1 MRKRIL
7 NYSILNSSFNHINI
21 IGTADSCPTRTLT
34 LSWGL
39 LRVGRESAVPLHII
53 KLCKHLYAILMVAHA
68 ACLTTAVHGED
79 GIAHIDTTQGY

>member
-21 IGTADSCPTRTLT
+21 KGTADSCPTRALT

-39 LRVGRESAVPLHII
+39 LRVGRESAVHLHII
-53 KLCKHLYAILMVAHA
+53 KLRKHLYAVLMVAHA